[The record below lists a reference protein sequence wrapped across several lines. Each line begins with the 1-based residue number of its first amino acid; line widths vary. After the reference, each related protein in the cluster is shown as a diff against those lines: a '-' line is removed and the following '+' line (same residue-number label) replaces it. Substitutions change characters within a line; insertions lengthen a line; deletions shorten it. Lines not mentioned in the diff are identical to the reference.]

1 MFARSKIL
9 GVNNGSL
16 RIRNSPSY
24 IPMSKSPKANLTASL
39 VEDSISGGSSVNKS
53 ITAFWQSN
61 YQYMMTGI
69 IPATPEITDSS
80 TLALFYR
87 DMYLHDSVAG
97 SAIDIQSTFPFSGW
111 ELRGLSA
118 EDLDIFNK
126 NLERL
131 NIQDLLPMI
140 SISYLMDGFFVGS
153 LVFEQKTKQ
162 FMDILIHDPL
172 CCTQITSPFNNIDPV
187 ITVHTNGVTKQFL
200 ENASKYTEA
209 YLRTMPP
216 AFIDLLQNDA
226 FDLDPV
232 STLYVAR
239 RVLGDRAYTSYLQRL
254 LPCYLIEKALYR
266 GTIVEAQRRQRAT
279 THIQAGDDQW
289 IPTDEELQSITRL
302 FQSTESDPLG
312 AWIATRSNIQ
322 ISDFRQAGDIWKWYE
337 TAEQLTPIKLR
348 SLGISDAFLAGDASF
363 AASESAYST
372 FVETVNA
379 YRTHLTNKIFYTRL
393 FPLIAVVN
401 DLYVKGVEKPK
412 YNSIQQFLFNA
423 ANRQNLRLPE
433 LHWHKQLEVRDEQS
447 QFDRLSSLAEHGVPI
462 PISLWIAAA
471 GLDINAL
478 LKDLKESKDL
488 EKQLAPYMKKSDE
501 DGGDDFDI
509 SASSEVDAVTDDELA
524 SWTTQSFKN
533 KWTKLRKK
541 PLLSRKFNESDL
553 AEWDVKPS
561 GKRTLKVHQEAA
573 KKDRMWKL
581 AKIIAKYDRDKNYR
595 NSVIKRNQ
603 LKGIDK
609 LKGF

>member
-24 IPMSKSPKANLTASL
+24 IPMSKSPKVNITASL

-80 TLALFYR
+80 ALALFYR

-97 SAIDIQSTFPFSGW
+97 SAIDIQSTFPFSDW

-153 LVFEQKTKQ
+153 LVFEQRTKQ

-254 LPCYLIEKALYR
+254 LPCYLIEKALFR

-488 EKQLAPYMKKSDE
+488 EKQLAPYMKKSEE

>member
-24 IPMSKSPKANLTASL
+24 IPMSKSPKVNITASL

-80 TLALFYR
+80 ALALFYR

-97 SAIDIQSTFPFSGW
+97 SAIDIQSTFPFSDW

-153 LVFEQKTKQ
+153 LVFEQRTKQ

-254 LPCYLIEKALYR
+254 LPCYLIEKALFR

-501 DGGDDFDI
+501 AGGDDFDI